1 MSGALFIEGN
11 KITGI
16 GIETSGGG
24 NAPTLSFKITP
35 TSIREMYIGIITGTN
50 VNTKCFEF
58 TADNNVNVSIDDLQV
73 WTDTGSNDGYIALMV
88 NDVIAYRYSLT
99 TNSYITIQF
108 DEVLL
113 SANDELAIVVG
124 FDNYH
129 SNAKFYVKNL

>member
-1 MSGALFIEGN
+1 MGKAIINGN
-11 KITGI
+11 AIFGNVHI
-16 GIETSGGG
+16 GGG
-24 NAPTLSFKITP
+24 GGGTPTLTFNITP
-35 TSIREMYIGIITGTN
+35 ASIREMYIGIITGTD

-58 TADNNVNVSIDDLQV
+58 TADSEVNVSIDDLQV

-99 TNSYITIQF
+99 TNSYVTIQF
-108 DEVLL
+108 DEVTL

-129 SNAKFYVKNL
+129 SNVKFYVKN

>member
-1 MSGALFIEGN
+1 MSGAIFLDGNRVDNLFV
-11 KITGI
+11 
-16 GIETSGGG
+16 GGG
-24 NAPTLSFKITP
+24 GGGSTPTLSFSITP
-35 TSIREMYIGIITGTN
+35 TSIGEMGIASLTGTDI
-50 VNTKCFEF
+50 NTKCFEF
-58 TADNNVNVSIDDLQV
+58 TADSDVNVSIATMQV

-99 TNSYITIQF
+99 TSSYVTIQF

-129 SNAKFYVKNL
+129 SNAKFYVKN